1 MVLTASLLLDL
12 VILALLLYSV
22 VMGFR
27 RGLIL
32 TLCSLLAVVLAVAG
46 GWYLAT
52 HHSAPLEGYFQPI
65 IQEKMQEGLGNRME
79 EDTAG
84 TAEGTFPFSRAVQ
97 EKAAESAQA
106 LQNAAIA
113 QWSADIAVLVA
124 RSILFLV
131 GFLAVLL
138 IWEIL
143 CHVLHLVAKLPG
155 LHILNK
161 IFGGAAGLV
170 KGILLLIIA
179 RWVLC
184 DLLGWI
190 PAEVAAKSYL
200 LPLLS
205 SVSIPDLF
213 LG

>member
-12 VILALLLYSV
+12 AILALLLYSV

-52 HHSAPLEGYFQPI
+52 HHSASLEVYFQPMI
-65 IQEKMQEGLGNRME
+65 EEKMQDGLGDRLQ
-79 EDTAG
+79 DGQSDASSL
-84 TAEGTFPFSRAVQ
+84 FPFSQELQ
-97 EKAAESAQA
+97 EKAKESAQSV
-106 LQNAAIA
+106 QNAAIA
-113 QWSADIAVLVA
+113 QWSADIAVLIA

-131 GFLAVLL
+131 GFLVVLL
-138 IWEIL
+138 VWEIL
-143 CHVLHLVAKLPG
+143 CHALHLAAKLPG

-161 IFGGAAGLV
+161 IFGGVAGFI
-170 KGILLLIIA
+170 KGIILLVIA

-190 PAEVAAKSYL
+190 PNEVISKSYL

-205 SVSIPDLF
+205 SFSVSSLF